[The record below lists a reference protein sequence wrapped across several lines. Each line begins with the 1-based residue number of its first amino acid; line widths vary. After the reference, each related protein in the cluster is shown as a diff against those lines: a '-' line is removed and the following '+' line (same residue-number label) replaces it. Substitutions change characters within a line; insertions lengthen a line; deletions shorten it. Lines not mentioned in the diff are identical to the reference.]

1 MTAEHTGRDA
11 VGEGRD
17 AAPGRTPRTPVISG
31 AIGNALEWYDFGVYG
46 YFSVIIAQVFFPNSD
61 AGLLLTFATFGVG
74 FLMRP
79 LGGFVFG
86 HFGDRVGRRTT
97 LIASVGIMGVA
108 TFIIGLIPS
117 YASIGI
123 WAPVL
128 LLVFRLVQGFSV
140 GGEYAGSASFLVE
153 YASPQHRGLV
163 GSIQSVS
170 VFLGSLAGSL
180 SGLLVTS
187 LMSEEAVLSYG
198 WRIPFLS
205 GLLLCAVALFLRLRV
220 EDTPAFR
227 AILAEGKVEKAPLV
241 DLFRTQYVAMT
252 KLLCL
257 AIFFTVSYYIV
268 LIYIPSYLIEEVG
281 FSSSFSFLA
290 TSLVILFGTALVA
303 VSGHLSDRVGR
314 KPLLI
319 TAAVATVVLS
329 FPAFLVVGS
338 GAAPYALLGL
348 SLLMLPVAVLY
359 GVAPTAFAE
368 LLPTRLRYGGF
379 SIPYNIATSL
389 FGGFAPF
396 IATWLIRVTDNPL
409 SPSFYMI
416 FAALVA
422 LVALLTFRETAKAP
436 LT

>member
-1 MTAEHTGRDA
+1 MTADQSGR
-11 VGEGRD
+11 E
-17 AAPGRTPRTPVISG
+17 AAPSGTSHSRTPRAPVISA

-46 YFSVIIAQVFFPNSD
+46 YFSVVIAQVFFPNSGL
-61 AGLLLTFATFGVG
+61 GLLLTFATFGVG

-86 HFGDRVGRRTT
+86 HFGDKIGRRNT

-108 TFIIGLIPS
+108 TFIIGLIPP
-117 YASIGI
+117 YAAIGV
-123 WAPVL
+123 WAPIL
-128 LLVFRLVQGFSV
+128 LLVFRLIQGFSV

-153 YASPQHRGLV
+153 YAGPRRRGMI
-163 GSIQSVS
+163 GSIQSIS
-170 VFLGSLAGSL
+170 VFLGSLAGSM

-187 LMSEEAVLSYG
+187 LMSEEAVNSYG

-205 GLLLCAVALFLRLRV
+205 GVLLGAVALYLRLRV
-220 EDTPAFR
+220 EETPAFR
-227 AILAEGKVEKAPLV
+227 AVLQQGQVEKAPLI
-241 DLFRTQYVAMT
+241 DLFRTQYVAMI

-257 AIFFTVSYYIV
+257 AIFFTVGYYIV
-268 LIYIPSYLIEEVG
+268 LIYIPSYLSEELG
-281 FSSSFSFLA
+281 FASSFSFLA
-290 TSLVILFGTALVA
+290 TSIAILFGVVVVA
-303 VSGHLSDRVGR
+303 VSGYASDKVGR

-319 TAAVATVVLS
+319 ASALATVILSVPTFAIVGLGSNTFALIGVL
-329 FPAFLVVGS
+329 
-338 GAAPYALLGL
+338 
-348 SLLMLPVAVLY
+348 LLMLPVAVLY

-396 IATWLIRVTDNPL
+396 IATWLIRVTGNPL

-416 FAALVA
+416 FAAAVA